1 MSSES
6 FVDKLYSPVP
16 DQPFI
21 WYAKMYGTGYT
32 IYEFDDTKKEFKFDK
47 LNTSDVDE
55 FGFLGMGGKI
65 YFKTRNGIFHLDDD
79 RPVNVYLEND
89 NGKIKI
95 TDNPVIDYH
104 NIIER
109 KRVAYDF
116 SPTMETQQVHGGIA
130 AYELGH
136 KYKFTVND
144 ITFNYSLIYSISMI
158 PGSFNYASLRISS
171 DKSWDGDL
179 HLECMGDFV
188 KQNIRLGK
196 DCKPLTY
203 SIGI

>member
-188 KQNIRLGK
+188 KQNIHLGK